1 MATAQAK
8 IINEPRI
15 YLWTREDY
23 YRMNDV
29 GLFNGKKVELIEGQ
43 VIEMSAMYGPHAT
56 AITLANDTLRE
67 VFGKGWVVRI
77 QLPIAISGISE
88 PEPDVAIVAGKVRDF
103 KESHPTSAA
112 LVIEVADSSLEY
124 DRDFKGSLYAKA
136 GIADYWII
144 NLFHGQ
150 IEVYRR
156 PIADQ
161 EAEFGVSYGDKL
173 VFKRDDLL
181 KPLAKPKAT
190 IAVNDLLP

>member
-8 IINEPRI
+8 IINEPRT
-15 YLWTREDY
+15 YLWSREDY
-23 YRMNDV
+23 YKMSDT
-29 GLFNGKKVELIEGQ
+29 GLFNGKRVELIEGQ

-56 AITLANDTLRE
+56 AVTLADDTLRE

-77 QLPIAISGISE
+77 QLPISISGISE
-88 PEPDVAIVAGKVRDF
+88 PEPDVAIVAGKARNF

-124 DRDFKGSLYAKA
+124 DRDFKGSLYAKT

-144 NLFHGQ
+144 NLFHEQ

-156 PIADQ
+156 PIADD

-173 VFKRDDLL
+173 VFKRGDSVR
-181 KPLAKPKAT
+181 PLAKPKAT
-190 IAVNDLLP
+190 IAVADLLP